1 MNNLKIATRL
11 LLGFASLALL
21 LAFIAG
27 SGILAVS
34 RYEGQVNRVIDDH
47 LVKLMLV
54 NDLSF
59 AVLDSSGRMR
69 TAVLID
75 DEKQVKAQLA
85 EIRRN
90 RDQAAEAVAKLQAM
104 SFTGEDRQTFEEVQ
118 TARQAYLGPE
128 EEFLKLAEAGEL
140 AEAKTALLEKV
151 RPTQIPYIK
160 SLQAD
165 IHQQEQLAKKD
176 AAEATATGNSSQ
188 KFMIATA
195 AAALVAAGFISMLIA
210 RSITAPLRSAVE
222 VANRIARGDLSGD
235 LSAQVRV
242 TGRDE
247 VGALMS
253 ALGTMQDSLRELIGK
268 AKRNSDELVDASRQF
283 SHSAE
288 RVASASE
295 RQSAAAAS
303 AASAIEELSVSVN
316 HISASAKEADEKT
329 DSSRALCAD
338 GGRTIRASGE
348 KVRAIAVTINSSASV
363 VQGLVKQSEA
373 ISSIVNVIKEV
384 SDQTNLLALNAA
396 IEAAR
401 AGEAGRG
408 FAVVAD
414 EVRKLAERT
423 QGSTKEISELIEHI
437 QQSSLEVF
445 AAMESSVKEANEG
458 VSLSDEA
465 GDAINRIN
473 QSSESLVLIVN
484 DISSSLSEQG
494 VASHEVATKIEQ
506 ISQMIDANNVAVGE
520 VRSSAVRLTELAEN
534 LRQSV
539 DRFQV
544 R

>member
-21 LAFIAG
+21 LVFIAG
-27 SGILAVS
+27 SGFFAVS
-34 RYEGQVNRVIDDH
+34 RYEGQVSRVIDDH
-47 LVKLMLV
+47 LVKLMLI

-69 TAVLID
+69 TTVLID
-75 DEKQVKAQLA
+75 DAGQVKTQLT

-90 RDQAAEAVAKLQAM
+90 RDEAADAVAKLQAM
-104 SFTGEDRQTFEEVQ
+104 KFAGEDRQTFEEVLS
-118 TARQAYLGPE
+118 ARQAYLGPE
-128 EEFLKLAEAGEL
+128 EEFLKLAEAGQL

-160 SLQAD
+160 ALQAD

-176 AAEATATGNSSQ
+176 AADATATGNSAQ
-188 KFMIATA
+188 KLMLAIA
-195 AAALVAAGFISMLIA
+195 AAALVAAGFISMLIS
-210 RSITAPLRSAVE
+210 RSITAPLRAAVE
-222 VANRIARGDLSGD
+222 FANRIARGDLTGE
-235 LSAQVRV
+235 VRA

-253 ALGTMQDSLRELIGK
+253 ALGTMQDSLRDLIGK
-268 AKRNSDELVDASRQF
+268 AKRNSDELVSASRQF

-295 RQSAAAAS
+295 RQSGAAAS
-303 AASAIEELSVSVN
+303 AAAAIEELSVSVN

-329 DSSRALCAD
+329 DSSRTLCSD

-348 KVRAIAVTINSSASV
+348 KVRSIAVTINNSASV

-473 QSSESLVLIVN
+473 QSSESLVRIVN

-506 ISQMIDANNVAVGE
+506 ISQMIDANNVAVSE
-520 VRSSAVRLTELAEN
+520 VRNSAVQLTELAEN
-534 LRQSV
+534 LRLSV